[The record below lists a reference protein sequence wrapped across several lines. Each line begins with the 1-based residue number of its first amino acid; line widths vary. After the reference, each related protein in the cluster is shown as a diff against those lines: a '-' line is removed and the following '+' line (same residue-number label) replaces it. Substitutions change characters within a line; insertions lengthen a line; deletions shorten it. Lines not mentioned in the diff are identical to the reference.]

1 MTTTINSK
9 RGYKVQ
15 YQLGGVGRTMHR
27 TISGAV
33 RALESAQRAAKRGG
47 DCQGIYIQAY
57 EMGQGGYYI
66 ETAMTDAEMAQI
78 EAAARG

>member
-9 RGYKVQ
+9 RGYKVR
-15 YQLGGVGRTMHR
+15 YQLGGIGPTMHR

-33 RALESAQRAAKRGG
+33 RAMESAQRAAKRGG

-57 EMGQGGYYI
+57 EMGHGGYYI
-66 ETAMTDAEMAQI
+66 EAAMTDAEIAQM
-78 EAAARG
+78 EQAARG